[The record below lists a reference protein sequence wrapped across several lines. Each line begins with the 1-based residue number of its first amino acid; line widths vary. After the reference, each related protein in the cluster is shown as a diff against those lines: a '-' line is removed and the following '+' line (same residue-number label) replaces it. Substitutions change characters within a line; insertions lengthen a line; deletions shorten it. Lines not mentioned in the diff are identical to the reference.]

1 MGRVWVLDL
10 DANGT
15 GAEMLPLDKVEEAK
29 RASDAK
35 PTFVAPKRR
44 ERQPAEP
51 APAPPPAPRRFR
63 VTDVMSGAVLAEDA
77 SLHETVDVLKDVRS
91 SVDVRVYVLT
101 VTGDDW
107 RLLTLPEQRALWALR
122 DR

>member
-35 PTFVAPKRR
+35 PKFVAPKRR
-44 ERQPAEP
+44 ERPPEEP
-51 APAPPPAPRRFR
+51 APPAPRRFR
-63 VTDVMSGAVLAEDA
+63 VTDVMSGEVLAEDA
-77 SLHETVDVLKDVRS
+77 SLRETVDVLKDVRS

-101 VTGDDW
+101 AAGDDW
-107 RLLTLPEQRALWALR
+107 RLLTLPEQRSLWALR